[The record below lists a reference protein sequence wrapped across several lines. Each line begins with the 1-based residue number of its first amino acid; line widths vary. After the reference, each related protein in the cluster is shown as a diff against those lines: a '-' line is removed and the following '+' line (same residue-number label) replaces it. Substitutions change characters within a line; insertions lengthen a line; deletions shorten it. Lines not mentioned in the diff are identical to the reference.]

1 MQKRSLSLSF
11 LALFGVIALTAVFM
25 RDGQARAIKGALFGV
40 SLPNSTVCAT
50 GKDYSQC
57 VKTDKAGAFTF
68 ACSEDGTAKCPPSTG
83 TIKVFNQQCP
93 KCGLNLDATK
103 TAGKLT
109 VLCRP
114 NCTDSQPAK
123 PNASAAPND
132 REAPTV
138 RDMDGKELR
147 RGEHYLAEL
156 TARDGKITA
165 YRKNQREVAALVKT
179 LREGGVSDQRL
190 VAPQTWMTASCDL
203 VGRRT
208 CANVKCSPNTYCQF
222 QEAGHEMYKIP
233 PGTKET
239 WAIFG
244 YCTCLK

>member
-1 MQKRSLSLSF
+1 MQKRSLSLSI
-11 LALFGVIALTAVFM
+11 LALFCAIALATFLM
-25 RDGQARAIKGALFGV
+25 RDGQARVIKGVLFGV

-57 VKTDKAGAFTF
+57 VKTDKTGAFTF
-68 ACSEDGTAKCPPSTG
+68 ACEGASQCPPSTG

-123 PNASAAPND
+123 PNASADQND
-132 REAPTV
+132 RQAQTV

-156 TARDGKITA
+156 TAKDGKITA

-179 LREGGVSDQRL
+179 LKEGGVSDQRL

-203 VGRRT
+203 VGPRS
-208 CANVKCSPNTYCQF
+208 CSKVNCGSGYSCQF
-222 QEAGHEMYKIP
+222 QQAGHETYKIP